1 MKLYEFL
8 LHWGK
13 KKPDSLFY
21 RGDDFTM
28 TWGEALKEMEE
39 EKEWM
44 GSHMPAS
51 SLLAIYMH
59 RNEKQLL
66 YFLAAEYAGMVPVLF
81 HEYLKE
87 EEIGALME
95 ERQIG
100 AILSDSPPSIPA
112 ASKRRKSLFPGRE
125 SSLSCCR
132 LRRPHLRQQRPS
144 QSPLP
149 QG

>member
-59 RNEKQLL
+59 RNENSSSTSWRRNTQ
-66 YFLAAEYAGMVPVLF
+66 AWC
-81 HEYLKE
+81 
-87 EEIGALME
+87 
-95 ERQIG
+95 
-100 AILSDSPPSIPA
+100 PSF
-112 ASKRRKSLFPGRE
+112 SMNT
-125 SSLSCCR
+125 
-132 LRRPHLRQQRPS
+132 
-144 QSPLP
+144 
-149 QG
+149 

>member
-66 YFLAAEYAGMVPVLF
+66 YFLAAEYTGMVPVLS
-81 HEYLKE
+81 
-87 EEIGALME
+87 MNT
-95 ERQIG
+95 
-100 AILSDSPPSIPA
+100 
-112 ASKRRKSLFPGRE
+112 
-125 SSLSCCR
+125 
-132 LRRPHLRQQRPS
+132 
-144 QSPLP
+144 
-149 QG
+149 